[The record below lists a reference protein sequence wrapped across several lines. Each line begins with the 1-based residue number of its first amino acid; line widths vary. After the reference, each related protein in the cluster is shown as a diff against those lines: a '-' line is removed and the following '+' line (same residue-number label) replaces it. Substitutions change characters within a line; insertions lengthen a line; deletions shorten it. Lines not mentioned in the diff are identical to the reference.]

1 MKQLSP
7 GRHGLVVAAPALV
20 AAGAALLLG
29 PGTGEWGFLRDLPEA
44 TYYLSFSFVRMLA
57 AYALSLGFSLLYGY
71 FAATNRA
78 AERVMIPILD
88 ILQSVP
94 ILGFFP
100 IAIAVFV
107 GIPLIGINLAS
118 IFLIF
123 TSMAWNMVFGV
134 YESLKSI
141 PGELREATDSFG
153 VRGWQRTRQVLVPA
167 TINRLVYNSVLSWT
181 GGWFF
186 LVAAEF
192 IASTKSTVALPGIGS
207 YLLYA
212 AGEHNGSALVAGL
225 VVLIVLITILDLAVW
240 RPLSRWAEK
249 YRYDTTPSGDADAA
263 TAPARRVTAPL
274 RRAVAVLARR
284 VRTGFITAST
294 PLVTLGTYALGRGAT
309 RRRSFAALAARYLA
323 IGLILVFSWY
333 LLITAGVAIYSIY
346 VHPLG
351 AVALVQIRMIPYD
364 LGSSIGRLVGAYA
377 ISLAI
382 SFPLAYFLTRRPRA
396 ARVGLP
402 IVEIV
407 ASVPATAVF
416 PLIVFIVVAYI
427 GVQATSVLMLA
438 TGMIWY
444 LFFNLLSGMRS
455 LPPDLDEAA
464 RSFGVKGRP
473 YYSKVL
479 LPAVFPAFIT
489 GSITALGG
497 GWNTLIVAEYLSVS
511 STVPSS
517 TGPVTATHV
526 VYQVPGIGQLIQVG
540 FAENSPGVYVAAL
553 LALVVT
559 VVVVNELVW
568 KPLYRRAVEKYK
580 YD

>member
-1 MKQLSP
+1 MKLFSSTP
-7 GRHGLVVAAPALV
+7 HKFIVAAPVAV
-20 AAGAALLLG
+20 AAGAVLLLG
-29 PGTGEWGFLRDLPEA
+29 PGTGQYGFVRDLPIA
-44 TYYLSFSFVRMLA
+44 TYYLSFSFVRMLL
-57 AYALSLGFSLLYGY
+57 AYAMSLGFALVYGY
-71 FAATNRA
+71 FAATNRG

-100 IAIAVFV
+100 VAIVFFIDLGTTAGV
-107 GIPLIGINLAS
+107 PTIGLNLAS

-153 VRGWQRTRQVLVPA
+153 VHGWQRIRQVLVPA
-167 TINRLVYNSVLSWT
+167 TVNRLVYNSVLSWT

-192 IASTKSTVALPGIGS
+192 IASSGRNQALPGIGS
-207 YLLYA
+207 YLLFA
-212 AGEHNGSALVAGL
+212 AGSQNGSALVAGL
-225 VVLIVLITILDLAVW
+225 VVLIVLITLLDLFVW
-240 RPLSRWAEK
+240 RPLGRWAEK

-263 TAPARRVTAPL
+263 TAPARRAIAPL
-274 RRAVAVLARR
+274 RRAVTGLARR

-294 PLVTLGTYALGRGAT
+294 PLVSLGAFALGRGPT
-309 RRRSFAALAARYLA
+309 RRRSVAALASRYIAL
-323 IGLILVFSWY
+323 GLVLLFSWL
-333 LLITAGVAIYSIY
+333 LLIAAGVAIYSIY

-351 AVALVQIRMIPYD
+351 AAALAQILRIPYD
-364 LGSSIGRLVGAYA
+364 LGSSIGRLIAAYLV
-377 ISLAI
+377 SLAI
-382 SFPLAYFLTRRPRA
+382 SFPLALLLTRRPRA

-402 IVEIV
+402 LVEIV
-407 ASVPATAVF
+407 ASIPATAVF
-416 PLIVFIVVAYI
+416 PLIVFVLLRYF
-427 GVQATSVLMLA
+427 GVQATSVLMLT

-444 LFFNLLSGMRS
+444 LFFNILSGMRS

-464 RSFGVKGRP
+464 RSFGVRGAP
-473 YYSKVL
+473 YYRRVL

-489 GSITALGG
+489 GSITAFGG

-511 STVPSS
+511 KP
-517 TGPVTATHV
+517 TGPQV
-526 VYQVPGIGQLIQVG
+526 VYQVPGIGQLIQAG

-553 LALVVT
+553 LTLVVT
-559 VVVVNELVW
+559 VIVVNELLW
-568 KPLYRRAVEKYK
+568 KPLYRRATEKYR